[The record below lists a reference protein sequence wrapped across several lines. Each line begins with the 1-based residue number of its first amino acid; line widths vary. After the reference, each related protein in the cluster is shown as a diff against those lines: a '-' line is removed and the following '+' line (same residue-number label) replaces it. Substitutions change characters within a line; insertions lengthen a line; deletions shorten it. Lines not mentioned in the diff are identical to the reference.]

1 MRRRGVSLLEA
12 VVVVAIIALISALAA
27 PNLLR
32 LIQRSRVVNVG
43 KEFGSIFVNA
53 RTQAVTRGF
62 PSTVCLSGPAFA
74 TFPNQVRMV
83 RKAVALAPG
92 AVVTPDVAGIAPA
105 DFPLENWFPSER
117 VVFAFAPA
125 MGVAATASVQVAFD
139 MNGVPTVFTAA
150 DCQPATA
157 RTPVAFAGA
166 PASVEF
172 LLTVSGDASI
182 TQIVRLRSDGSL
194 EYP

>member
-1 MRRRGVSLLEA
+1 MRRRGVSLLETM
-12 VVVVAIIALISALAA
+12 VVVAIIGLISALAV
-27 PNLLR
+27 PNVLR
-32 LIQRSRVVNVG
+32 LIQRNRVVNVG

-53 RTQAVTRGF
+53 RTQAVTRGY
-62 PSTVCLSGPAFA
+62 PSTICLSGSSFA

-83 RKAVALAPG
+83 RKAVALPPG

-105 DFPLENWFPSER
+105 DFPVENWFPTER
-117 VVFAFAPA
+117 VVFDFAPA

-139 MNGVPTVFTAA
+139 MNGVPSVFTAA
-150 DCQPATA
+150 DCLPATV
-157 RTPVAFAGA
+157 RTPVAFTGV
-166 PASVEF
+166 PASVDF
-172 LLTVSGDASI
+172 RLTVSGDVTT